1 MGVAKRRFVET
12 QDDTSRQAWA
22 MAIPKSATLDD
33 GRIVDVVEWAVY
45 CGVHGPI
52 EVTLRGYVRRESVAQ
67 SHQDCAGRERT
78 G

>member
-12 QDDTSRQAWA
+12 QDDTEIQSAT
-22 MAIPKSATLDD
+22 MEIPKSATLDD
-33 GRIVDVVEWAVY
+33 GRVVDVVEWAVY
-45 CGVHGPI
+45 CGVYGPI

-67 SHQDCAGRERT
+67 SHQDQPGREQT